1 MSIFYD
7 PGDRYRKRA
16 VKKVTGRI
24 VVFFMLVVNFGFGYW
39 FGGLS
44 SQKSIFM
51 LQQEKTSS
59 DQQVTQMQ
67 AEMTKIRAEAQ
78 TSNIRLEQMRA
89 SYEEVLPE
97 GPMKNLV
104 ALLKKQLDE
113 GIDEKRLES
122 VILSARPPQNCE
134 KPENKRFVIITPI
147 YKGPESQVS
156 LLSGIIVISGKGKNV
171 VNEKNAPEA
180 WYDAGKPVE
189 ITFKTADGHAE
200 TKSGVLPLYHSVIT
214 GGREYRFTVAADA
227 QSFAKVTY
235 DSCDYP

>member
-7 PGDRYRKRA
+7 PGDRYRRRA
-16 VKKVTGRI
+16 VKRITSRI
-24 VVFFMLVVNFGFGYW
+24 VVFCLLFITFGFGYW
-39 FGGLS
+39 LGGLS

-51 LQQEKTSS
+51 LQQEKLSA
-59 DQQVTQMQ
+59 DEQVVHMQ
-67 AEMTKIRAEAQ
+67 EEMTKIRAEAQ

-97 GPMKNLV
+97 GPIQNLV
-104 ALLKKQLDE
+104 GLLRKQLDE

-122 VILSARPPQNCE
+122 VILSARPPQNCTE
-134 KPENKRFVIITPI
+134 AENKRFVIVTPI
-147 YKGPESQVS
+147 YKGPGSEISIESGV
-156 LLSGIIVISGKGKNV
+156 VVVTGKGMNV
-171 VNEKNAPEA
+171 VNSKNAPEA

-189 ITFKTADGHAE
+189 ITFKTSEG
-200 TKSGVLPLYHSVIT
+200 KSEIKTGVLPLYHSVVA
-214 GGREYRFTVAADA
+214 GAREYRFTIAAGE